1 MECILHNNHSIKK
14 SVNDFSIVSLLYE
27 VNKDIFDTF
36 EQPEPNR
43 FIASL
48 KSAGGLP
55 IGHFFIDLRIQ
66 QEVGDKG
73 DITCSLTNS
82 TDAINNIQFES
93 FTIHVQDIEDNNTRF
108 KVDYKINEAIYAR
121 IVLRTID
128 RIISSIV
135 TRLVSFLNEIPNAKS
150 I

>member
-1 MECILHNNHSIKK
+1 MECILHNNNSLKK
-14 SVNDFSIVSLLYE
+14 SVNDFSIVTLLYE
-27 VNKDIFDTF
+27 VNRDVFDTF

-48 KSAGGLP
+48 KSVGGIP
-55 IGHFFIDLRIQ
+55 IGHFFVDLTIHQEID
-66 QEVGDKG
+66 DHG

-82 TDAINNIQFES
+82 TDAINNIQFDS
-93 FTIHVQDIEDNNTRF
+93 FTIYIQDIEDNNTRF
-108 KVDYKINEAIYAR
+108 KVDYKLNETIYAK

-128 RIISSIV
+128 RIMHSIV
-135 TRLVSFLNEIPNAKS
+135 TRLVSFINEIPNAQP